1 MKHILKCEKCG
12 EYTLKEKC
20 ACSGKALSIKPAK
33 YSPKDPYI
41 EYRIKAKEKERKKLK
56 IIK

>member
-20 ACSGKALSIKPAK
+20 SCGGNTVTTKPQK
-33 YSPKDPYI
+33 YSPEDKYS
-41 EYRIKAKEKERKKLK
+41 EYRIKAKREFWEKEGL
-56 IIK
+56 I